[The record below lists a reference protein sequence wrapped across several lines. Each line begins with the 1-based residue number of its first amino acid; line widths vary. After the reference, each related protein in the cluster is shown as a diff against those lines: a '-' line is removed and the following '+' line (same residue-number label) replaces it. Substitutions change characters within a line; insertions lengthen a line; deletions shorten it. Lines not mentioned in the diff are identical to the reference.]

1 MPQYGK
7 VVWLCWES
15 SEEPEFWRSPVSRY
29 VTARAESSEGALNGN
44 WSWTIPCTYRC
55 RSLLAVMPRGRDRN
69 DELKQLRDGRVLCTR
84 WTSNRAA
91 AHRTAGSNEENRETS
106 NRRATGEAKLAVSES
121 FRRSAMKSLVGR
133 IGGLTRHQEAVD
145 RSTRTEKLR
154 KGDDQ
159 LVQGVTG
166 EMHKHLAVD
175 AFASADQRRR
185 TFRVFD
191 VHMVKWASGDIPEV
205 ASCSSRAADVFE
217 KQRTHNKTV
226 PY

>member
-1 MPQYGK
+1 MPQCGK

-154 KGDDQ
+154 KGDAR
-159 LVQGVTG
+159 LVQGVR
-166 EMHKHLAVD
+166 K
-175 AFASADQRRR
+175 S
-185 TFRVFD
+185 
-191 VHMVKWASGDIPEV
+191 
-205 ASCSSRAADVFE
+205 
-217 KQRTHNKTV
+217 
-226 PY
+226 